1 MTDGKQMRTVIRVK
15 AGGGE
20 SVEFICEQ
28 IGTLDLSAQRD
39 RQTVAELFDA
49 QRDAHALRYDPEH
62 ATQFDGYE
70 RLGPAAVDG
79 EVGFTLG
86 PDTVIVHR
94 ITDAELLGGRT
105 WTPTTEEN
113 EVLDHWTSTASGRID
128 LAHKTIAAGSVPLA
142 LFWGH
147 TYD

>member
-1 MTDGKQMRTVIRVK
+1 MDNAGIRTVIRVR
-15 AGGGE
+15 AGVGQYA
-20 SVEFICEQ
+20 EFVCEQ

-62 ATQFDGYE
+62 ALQFDGYE

-86 PDTVIVHR
+86 PETVIVHR

-113 EVLDHWTSTASGRID
+113 EVLDRWTSTAAGRID
-128 LAHKTIAAGSVPLA
+128 FAHKCVEHGGASLA
-142 LFWGH
+142 VFWCH